1 LVFFMLLGVNLS
13 LLIGPTLPL
22 PATPDIAEAVQ
33 SVSVTQSDEGRSG
46 FQIVLQIGR
55 AGLAD
60 MLDYRL
66 LLNPLLRPFNRV
78 ILTML
83 FNALPQVIMDGVIT
97 TIQMSPGSQPGAAT
111 LTLTGEDVSVMMDMK
126 KKRSSY
132 IAMSEPLI
140 AAAIIAGYAQYG
152 LIPMIIPPAALDQPL
167 PIERTPV
174 QQGTDLEHLRSIG
187 ERFGHVFYVEPGPV
201 PGVNT
206 AYWGPPRRI
215 GLPQSALTVG
225 SGPESNVESIN
236 FSYNGLAPA
245 IVDDVVNDRR
255 LNATLPVMTFASL
268 RLPPLALLPALPT
281 QLPNVRTTLLDN
293 SSGLDVMQA
302 YARAQ
307 GLTDKSVDNVATAQ
321 GELDGLRYGGVLKA
335 RGIVGLRG
343 AGFTNDGFYYV
354 KSVSHSIG
362 KGQYKQRFSLAREGV
377 GALTPAVIP

>member
-1 LVFFMLLGVNLS
+1 MFLGVNLS

-33 SVSVTQSDEGRSG
+33 SVSVTQNDEGRSG
-46 FQIVLQIGR
+46 FQIVLQVGR
-55 AGLAD
+55 VGLAD

-83 FNALPQVIMDGVIT
+83 FNAVPQVIMDGIIT

-140 AAAIIAGYAQYG
+140 AAAIIASYAQYG
-152 LIPMIIPPAALDQPL
+152 LIPMIIPPVALDQPL

-174 QQGTDLEHLRSIG
+174 QQGTDLEHLKAIG

-201 PGVNT
+201 PGINT

-225 SGPESNVESIN
+225 SGPESNVESIS

-245 IVDDVVNDRR
+245 IVDDVVTDKR

-302 YARAQ
+302 YGRAQ
-307 GLTDKSVDNVATAQ
+307 GATDKSVDNVATAQ
-321 GELDGLRYGGVLKA
+321 GELDGLRYGGVLRA
-335 RGIVGLRG
+335 RSIVGLRG
-343 AGFTNDGFYYV
+343 AGFTNDGLYYV
-354 KSVSHSIG
+354 KSVSHSIS

>member
-1 LVFFMLLGVNLS
+1 MLLGVNLS

-255 LNATLPVMTFASL
+255 INASLPVMTFASL

-354 KSVSHSIG
+354 KSVSHSIS

>member
-1 LVFFMLLGVNLS
+1 MLLGVNLS

-22 PATPDIAEAVQ
+22 RATPDIAEAVQ
-33 SVSVTQSDEGRSG
+33 SVSVTQNDEGRSG

-206 AYWGPPRRI
+206 AYWGPPKRI
-215 GLPQSALTVG
+215 GLPQNALTVG

-255 LNATLPVMTFASL
+255 LNASLPVMTFASL

>member
-1 LVFFMLLGVNLS
+1 MLLGVNLS

-152 LIPMIIPPAALDQPL
+152 LIPMIIPPAALGQPL

>member
-1 LVFFMLLGVNLS
+1 MLLGVNLS

-206 AYWGPPRRI
+206 AYWGPPKRI

-225 SGPESNVESIN
+225 LGPESNVESIN

-255 LNATLPVMTFASL
+255 LNASLPVMTFASL